1 MPDSARRR
9 KCLLRERERAGK
21 RDPSGEK
28 ANQVE
33 TKVTPCP
40 VHTQYGH
47 RLYSFKGGGN
57 DIPRLEDDAH
67 NYTDNVKTIA
77 KANVFGNNARNNHE
91 TR

>member
-9 KCLLRERERAGK
+9 KCLQRERERAGK

-28 ANQVE
+28 ANQMK

-47 RLYSFKGGGN
+47 RLYSLKGGEKN
-57 DIPRLEDDAH
+57 IPRLEDDAH
-67 NYTDNVKTIA
+67 NYTDNKKTIA
-77 KANVFGNNARNNHE
+77 KARVLR
-91 TR
+91 

>member
-28 ANQVE
+28 ANQVK

-47 RLYSFKGGGN
+47 RLYSFKGGEKKYH
-57 DIPRLEDDAH
+57 DWRMML
-67 NYTDNVKTIA
+67 TITQT
-77 KANVFGNNARNNHE
+77 K
-91 TR
+91 